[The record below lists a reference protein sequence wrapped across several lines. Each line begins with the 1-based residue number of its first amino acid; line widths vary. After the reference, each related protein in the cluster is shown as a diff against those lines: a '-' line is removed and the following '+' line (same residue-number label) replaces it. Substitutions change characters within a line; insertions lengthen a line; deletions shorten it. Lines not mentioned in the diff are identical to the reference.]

1 MKKTFLTFALLLAV
15 TALSAQTLLKVS
27 LQKGDRATYENVTS
41 IGMTA
46 PMGGGSQSVKVTNR
60 TFVEVKDAAPD
71 GYKVEFLTKDTKTE
85 GNTELAYQVG
95 DRLSRFVDNVP
106 LLFQTDVN
114 GGLQKLLNYE
124 EVVGKMTRAALAEI
138 DSTYKKNPDMEK
150 VSPKAKMIMA
160 LNDLFSEKSVTDNFK
175 EKSLFNLYGKTL
187 KTGDK
192 EEKEI
197 QGIKSIVSYEVSNIL
212 GMLTVV
218 SQSKANMGEKDV
230 KAFLIGNMKKM
241 GMGEEVTS
249 QIENNWEQMKA
260 MGMTDIDFNGTD
272 TYHFL
277 KNGWLNDQT
286 GKGKMKMMGMNMEME
301 STSKLIEHSWK

>member
-60 TFVEVKDAAPD
+60 TFVEVKDATPD

-124 EVVGKMTRAALAEI
+124 EEGCPCRNRFHLQKESRYGEGFAEGK
-138 DSTYKKNPDMEK
+138 DDH
-150 VSPKAKMIMA
+150 
-160 LNDLFSEKSVTDNFK
+160 
-175 EKSLFNLYGKTL
+175 
-187 KTGDK
+187 
-192 EEKEI
+192 
-197 QGIKSIVSYEVSNIL
+197 GIERPVL
-212 GMLTVV
+212 
-218 SQSKANMGEKDV
+218 
-230 KAFLIGNMKKM
+230 
-241 GMGEEVTS
+241 
-249 QIENNWEQMKA
+249 
-260 MGMTDIDFNGTD
+260 
-272 TYHFL
+272 
-277 KNGWLNDQT
+277 
-286 GKGKMKMMGMNMEME
+286 
-301 STSKLIEHSWK
+301 